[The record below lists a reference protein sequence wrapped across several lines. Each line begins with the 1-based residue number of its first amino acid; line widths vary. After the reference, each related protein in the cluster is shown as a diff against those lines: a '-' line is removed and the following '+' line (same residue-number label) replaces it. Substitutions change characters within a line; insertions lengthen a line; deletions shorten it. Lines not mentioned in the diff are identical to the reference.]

1 VLNINYMIQHR
12 ENIKK
17 ISMRNVLQSYSHVS
31 TDYYRTAT
39 SSASLFVVFY
49 FSFSTARRIARRC
62 MEGMNCRR
70 LLLRPVNVC
79 KNIHACE
86 QRVELQCNDP
96 RKRSDAIS

>member
-1 VLNINYMIQHR
+1 VLNTNYVIQHR

-49 FSFSTARRIARRC
+49 FSFLTVRRIARRY
-62 MEGMNCRR
+62 MEGMSCR
-70 LLLRPVNVC
+70 LLRLRPVHVC

-86 QRVELQCNDP
+86 QRVDLQCNDLQ
-96 RKRSDAIS
+96 KRFDAVS